1 MTQLKVSRL
10 VEVSKL
16 LTTKSGQELQDFIQY
31 VADLAEQ
38 VVRTLRNGVS
48 FGDNMD
54 ATFKTVTVTSGTAGI
69 VNTDGKRPKLVTIA
83 QVMSLTY
90 AVDSFLWYIDAT
102 GQVNVKA
109 TFTGSP
115 GTTQIQVVL
124 LIVYG

>member
-10 VEVSKL
+10 IEVSKI
-16 LTTKSGQELQDFIQY
+16 LTTKSGQELSDFVQY

-54 ATFKTVTVTSGTAGI
+54 ATFKEAKLVSGTASVINSG
-69 VNTDGKRPKLVTIA
+69 TKRPKMIQIA
-83 QVMSLTY
+83 QVMSTVYSL
-90 AVDSFLWYIDAT
+90 DSFLWFIDAQ
-102 GQVNVKA
+102 GQTQVRA

-115 GTTQIQVVL
+115 GSAQIDVVL
-124 LIVYG
+124 LIIYG

>member
-10 VEVSKL
+10 IEVSKI
-16 LTTKSGQELQDFIQY
+16 LTTKSGQELSDFVQY

-48 FGDNMD
+48 FVDNMD
-54 ATFKTVTVTSGTAGI
+54 ASFKDAKLVSGTAAIINSG
-69 VNTDGKRPKLVTIA
+69 TKRPRMIQIA
-83 QVMSLTY
+83 QIMSETY
-90 AVDSFLWYIDAT
+90 ALDSFTWYIDAQGRT
-102 GQVNVKA
+102 QVKA

-115 GTTQIQVVL
+115 ASTQISVVL

>member
-10 VEVSKL
+10 LEVSKI
-16 LTTKSGQELQDFIQY
+16 LTTKSGQELADFVQY

-48 FGDNMD
+48 FADNMD
-54 ATFKTVTVTSGTAGI
+54 ATFKEATLVSGDATT
-69 VNTDGKRPKLVTIA
+69 VNTGTKRPRMVQVA

-90 AVDSFLWYIDAT
+90 ALDSFLWYIDSKGAT
-102 GQVNVKA
+102 QVKA
-109 TFTGSP
+109 TFTGTP
-115 GTTQIQVVL
+115 GTTRVSVVL